1 MSSRRLRGVLSLAFV
16 LALVPAIAPVALAAG
31 TLKLTTPY
39 PAVTV
44 SPDSRVGFD
53 LSIDTDVAARVNL
66 AVTGTPAS
74 WTAAL
79 RGGGNVVSA
88 VETTGGDPAT
98 VRLDVDVPADA
109 TGSAHLVVTATGNG
123 TSKELPLDIRVEAK
137 AGGEVTVTPDFVGL
151 KGATTDSFT
160 FNLTLKNGKEQDLT
174 FSTTATGPDGW
185 TVDAKPT
192 GQTQAVT
199 AIVKAGSTA
208 SIAVSV
214 KAAEG
219 AVANTYPVVVN
230 LVVGEQQIEQDLS
243 VEITGSFGLSLT
255 TPNALLS
262 AHGPS
267 GGVTEQ
273 TFTIENTGTSPLT
286 NVVMS
291 ATAPT
296 KWTVEF
302 DMETTDTL
310 AAGQSVDVIAK
321 ITPSGDAIA
330 GDYSIAVN
338 ARAKEANDRVD
349 VRFTV
354 ETSIVG
360 ALIGGLLIL
369 GAVGGLW
376 WVFRRYGRR

>member
-1 MSSRRLRGVLSLAFV
+1 M
-16 LALVPAIAPVALAAG
+16 
-31 TLKLTTPY
+31 
-39 PAVTV
+39 
-44 SPDSRVGFD
+44 GFD

-174 FSTTATGPDGW
+174 FTTTATGPDGW

-310 AAGQSVDVIAK
+310 AAGPVRRRHRQDH
-321 ITPSGDAIA
+321 
-330 GDYSIAVN
+330 AVRRCDRRRLLDRRQR
-338 ARAKEANDRVD
+338 ARQGGQRPRRRAVHGRDLDR
-349 VRFTV
+349 
-354 ETSIVG
+354 
-360 ALIGGLLIL
+360 
-369 GAVGGLW
+369 
-376 WVFRRYGRR
+376 RRADRRRC